1 MKKKIIITAC
11 SMEIGGIER
20 SAAGLINSVDSGK
33 YDVDL
38 LLFSKKGEFLPL
50 VAGRCNVL
58 PEIPQCA
65 TLLEPIKEAALSGH
79 PLMAVSRVISKID
92 TDRKF
97 RNSGYDSDAIV
108 FAYLQ
113 SVWDKSIRFMPPIK
127 EEYDAVLSFMWPH
140 HYAAQKI
147 KAKKKIAWVHT
158 DYTKAVLDFEADR
171 KIWEQ
176 FDKIAAVSDECG
188 EAFKSVYPS
197 LSEKVVTIENV
208 LSADFVRAQAGEF
221 VPAEMETQSIKL
233 LTAGRFCHAKAYDN
247 AVRLCKILLDRG
259 MSIKWYALGYGAEEE
274 KIKSMVRELGIEDS
288 FIFLGKKINPYPY
301 MKACDIYVQPS
312 RYEGKAVTVRE
323 AQMLGKPVMIT
334 DFNTAK
340 SQVRDGFDALIS
352 PMEINAAADTIQ
364 MLINSSELR
373 ERLSQNALGSD
384 YSNTGYIKRLF
395 EIIEAGE

>member
-1 MKKKIIITAC
+1 MKKKIIITVC

-20 SAAGLINSVDSGK
+20 SAAGLIDSIDSGK

-38 LLFSKKGEFLPL
+38 LLFSRRGEFLPL
-50 VAGRCNVL
+50 VSEKCNVL

-65 TLLEPIKEAALSGH
+65 TLLKPVKEVALSGH
-79 PLMAVSRVISKID
+79 PLMVASRIVSKIE

-97 RNSGYDSDAIV
+97 KNSGYNSDALV

-147 KAKKKIAWVHT
+147 RAKKKIAWVHT
-158 DYTKAVLDFEADR
+158 DYTKAALDFEADR
-171 KIWEQ
+171 SIWEC

-197 LSEKVVTIENV
+197 LYEKVVTIENV
-208 LSADFVRAQAGEF
+208 LSADFVRAQAREF
-221 VPAEMETQSIKL
+221 VPDEMQTPSIKL
-233 LTAGRFCHAKAYDN
+233 LTAGRFCYQKAFDN
-247 AVRLCKILLDRG
+247 AVRLCKILLERG
-259 MSIKWYALGYGAEEE
+259 MNIKWYALGYGTEEE
-274 KIKSMVRELGIEDS
+274 KIKSMVRELGIEES

-323 AQMLGKPVMIT
+323 AQMLGRPVMIT
-334 DFNTAK
+334 DFNTAR
-340 SQVRDGFDALIS
+340 SQVRDGFDAIIS
-352 PMEINAAADTIQ
+352 PMEINAAADTLQ

-373 ERLSQNALGSD
+373 ESLSQNALSSD
-384 YSNTGYIKRLF
+384 YSNTSYIERLF